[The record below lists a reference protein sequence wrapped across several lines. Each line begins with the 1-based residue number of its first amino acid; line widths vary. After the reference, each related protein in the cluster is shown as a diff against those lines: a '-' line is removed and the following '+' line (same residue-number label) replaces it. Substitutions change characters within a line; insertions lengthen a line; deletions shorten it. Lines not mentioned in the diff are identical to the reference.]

1 MIKQLTSIIL
11 CFVLTACGS
20 DTNDTTPTDIT
31 SNKPPTNTP
40 LPSSPKPLPD
50 MSFDQ
55 SFIDDVS
62 EFVKLAHAVQYF
74 YPSAEVRESD
84 WSLFIAESIV
94 ELNQTPSKERREKGI
109 ELIRQIAPYLVTK
122 QNHIPKLL
130 PDTQTYTWIQN
141 APANVSAYTSLLTAG
156 TFNELQEREFAP
168 NELFVTLNFY
178 QSSLYLP
185 LYLPVKTELTGGTY
199 TELGRWQVEPNF
211 AHIETC
217 MATVSGMWANIQH
230 FWPYFEQIDVDW
242 PASLNPL
249 LAACL
254 IEEPNKRLQLINTE
268 FTKLNDNHII
278 IKTTNMLTNN
288 NTYYGTFYYE
298 IVEGKAIVTS
308 AQQDDPNGVE
318 VGDELLTVN
327 GEDIIEYL
335 SRKALYSLKSEL
347 QRLSHTAR
355 QQFFFTE
362 KIPLSFTLKKST
374 GTTYQA
380 TITPIEPSEIKPLV
394 SSPYV
399 PHSPSNIEYLG
410 DNIYKLNIYN
420 VTPDDLN
427 AIKETLKNAQA
438 VVIDFRHYP
447 QSWDGWRSV
456 LSWFIKQDAIN
467 DTLSVLWQGAPNQ
480 ADKKA
485 QSFQQIIHRDANPLS
500 IPAIVLSSRRSQ
512 SQGEHALIFARSGG
526 LPILGEHTSGINGTV
541 FGIPFFGG
549 VGEGNLGVELYY
561 TNTLSSRYNGDP
573 LINAGIAPDYLVP
586 RTRESIING
595 TDNQVERAIDIL
607 KSEL

>member
-20 DTNDTTPTDIT
+20 DTSDTTPTDIT

-40 LPSSPKPLPD
+40 LPSSPTPLPN

-74 YPSAEVRESD
+74 YPSAEVRGSD

-94 ELNQTPSKERREKGI
+94 ELNQTSSTNRREKGI
-109 ELIRQIAPYLVTK
+109 ELIRQIAPYMVTQ

-130 PDTQTYTWIQN
+130 PNAQTYTWIQN

-249 LAACL
+249 LATCL

-268 FTKLNDNHII
+268 FTKLNDNHIVV
-278 IKTTNMLTNN
+278 KTPDIFTVSDA
-288 NTYYGTFYYE
+288 YYGTFFYE
-298 IVEGKAIVTS
+298 IVEGKAIVTRV
-308 AQQDDPNGVE
+308 QQGE
-318 VGDELLTVN
+318 QTGIEIGDQVLTIN
-327 GEDIIEYL
+327 GEDIIEHL
-335 SRKALYSLKSEL
+335 SKKALYSLKNTL
-347 QRLSHTAR
+347 HRLSHTAR
-355 QQFFFTE
+355 LEVYFKDKTPVNFT
-362 KIPLSFTLKKST
+362 IKKPA
-374 GTTYQA
+374 GEIFQVN
-380 TITPIEPSEIKPLV
+380 ITPLEQSEVKPFIGL
-394 SSPYV
+394 PYI
-399 PHSPSNIEYLG
+399 PHSTSKIEDLG
-410 DNIYKLNIYN
+410 DNIY
-420 VTPDDLN
+420 
-427 AIKETLKNAQA
+427 
-438 VVIDFRHYP
+438 
-447 QSWDGWRSV
+447 
-456 LSWFIKQDAIN
+456 
-467 DTLSVLWQGAPNQ
+467 
-480 ADKKA
+480 
-485 QSFQQIIHRDANPLS
+485 
-500 IPAIVLSSRRSQ
+500 
-512 SQGEHALIFARSGG
+512 
-526 LPILGEHTSGINGTV
+526 
-541 FGIPFFGG
+541 
-549 VGEGNLGVELYY
+549 
-561 TNTLSSRYNGDP
+561 
-573 LINAGIAPDYLVP
+573 
-586 RTRESIING
+586 
-595 TDNQVERAIDIL
+595 
-607 KSEL
+607 